1 MESSSDKS
9 TKTYFYDSDVT
20 VEKFKP
26 KLTRDICS
34 VFEFVRVVTD
44 LANHLY
50 TLPSIEK
57 YIDGIEI
64 KNIIEPCDLAYKLL
78 RNGRFNAILDRGT
91 EKVTFSE
98 LHVDP
103 VTYELVESYL
113 NQQEDIR
120 RKSFLEKLD
129 LLGVN

>member
-20 VEKFKP
+20 IEKFKP
-26 KLTRDICS
+26 KITRDICS

-64 KNIIEPCDLAYKLL
+64 KNIVEPCDLAYKLL

-91 EKVTFSE
+91 ERVTFSE

-103 VTYELVESYL
+103 FTYELVESYL
-113 NQQEDIR
+113 AQQEDTR
-120 RKSFLEKLD
+120 HKSFLEKLD
-129 LLGVN
+129 LLG

>member
-1 MESSSDKS
+1 MESSSDNS

-103 VTYELVESYL
+103 FTYELVESYL

-129 LLGVN
+129 LL

>member
-34 VFEFVRVVTD
+34 VFEFVRVITD

-64 KNIIEPCDLAYKLL
+64 KNIIEPCDLAYRLL

-103 VTYELVESYL
+103 FTYELVESYL

-129 LLGVN
+129 LL

>member
-1 MESSSDKS
+1 MESSSDTS
-9 TKTYFYDSDVT
+9 RTKTYFYDSDVT
-20 VEKFKP
+20 IEKFKP
-26 KLTRDICS
+26 KITRDICS

-64 KNIIEPCDLAYKLL
+64 KNIVEPCDLAYKLL

-91 EKVTFSE
+91 ERVTFSE

-103 VTYELVESYL
+103 FTYDLVESYL
-113 NQQEDIR
+113 AQQEDIR

-129 LLGVN
+129 LLG

>member
-1 MESSSDKS
+1 MASANENNI
-9 TKTYFYDSDVT
+9 KTYFYDSDT
-20 VEKFKP
+20 TIEKFKP

-34 VFEFVRVVTD
+34 VFEFVRIVTD

-50 TLPSIEK
+50 NLPSIEK

-64 KNIIEPCDLAYKLL
+64 KNIVEPCDLAYKLL
-78 RNGRFNAILDRGT
+78 KNGRFNAILDRGT

-103 VTYELVESYL
+103 FIYDLVELYL
-113 NQQEDIR
+113 NQQEDVR
-120 RKSFLEKLD
+120 RKSFLEKLQ
-129 LLGVN
+129 LM